1 MNETYLWICSWWY
14 HVRTYLGRE
23 ITGIDQ
29 YNKQLKQLI
38 LRDCGLY
45 TLFSLHHFPFLEYL
59 DVSGNFIRTILG
71 CEKLQ
76 SFVSPFPSPL
86 LFLSP
91 SLSSFILPPPGH
103 FLSSSSPFSLLL
115 PISLSYLFPPLFVL
129 PLDVSYLPLA
139 LLPSSLLSYLSYL
152 SPSSTSFPQH
162 RLHLS
167 FPSPFPS
174 NGPPSGL
181 SFYARLPPI
190 LHFYVLL
197 HSRRNHDQIDHDLF
211 LSVTYLS
218 PSPLPSPY

>member
-1 MNETYLWICSWWY
+1 MNETYLWICSWRY

-103 FLSSSSPFSLLL
+103 FLSSSSPSLLLL
-115 PISLSYLFPPLFVL
+115 PISLSYLFPSFPSLSVSSFLFTFLIFLLPFSLHLFSLTSPIYPLPPLPSHSTASISPFPLLSLPMVL
-129 PLDVSYLPLA
+129 PLASPFMPDC
-139 LLPSSLLSYLSYL
+139 LPSYIFMSC
-152 SPSSTSFPQH
+152 
-162 RLHLS
+162 
-167 FPSPFPS
+167 
-174 NGPPSGL
+174 
-181 SFYARLPPI
+181 
-190 LHFYVLL
+190 
-197 HSRRNHDQIDHDLF
+197 
-211 LSVTYLS
+211 
-218 PSPLPSPY
+218 

>member
-1 MNETYLWICSWWY
+1 MNETYLWICSWRY

-103 FLSSSSPFSLLL
+103 FLSSSSPFLLLL
-115 PISLSYLFPPLFVL
+115 PISLSYLFPSFPSLSFSSFLFTFLIFLLPFSLHLFSLTSPIYPLPPLPSHSTASISPFPLLSLPMVL
-129 PLDVSYLPLA
+129 PLASPFMPDC
-139 LLPSSLLSYLSYL
+139 LPSYIFMSC
-152 SPSSTSFPQH
+152 
-162 RLHLS
+162 
-167 FPSPFPS
+167 
-174 NGPPSGL
+174 
-181 SFYARLPPI
+181 
-190 LHFYVLL
+190 
-197 HSRRNHDQIDHDLF
+197 
-211 LSVTYLS
+211 
-218 PSPLPSPY
+218 

>member
-1 MNETYLWICSWWY
+1 MNETYLWICSWRY

-103 FLSSSSPFSLLL
+103 FLSSSSPSLLLL
-115 PISLSYLFPPLFVL
+115 PISLSYLFPSFPSLSFSSFLFTFLIFLLPFSLHLFSLTSPIYPLPPLPSHSTASISPFPLLSLPMVL
-129 PLDVSYLPLA
+129 PLASPFMPDC
-139 LLPSSLLSYLSYL
+139 LPSYIFMSC
-152 SPSSTSFPQH
+152 
-162 RLHLS
+162 
-167 FPSPFPS
+167 
-174 NGPPSGL
+174 
-181 SFYARLPPI
+181 
-190 LHFYVLL
+190 
-197 HSRRNHDQIDHDLF
+197 
-211 LSVTYLS
+211 
-218 PSPLPSPY
+218 

>member
-103 FLSSSSPFSLLL
+103 FLSSSSPSLLLL
-115 PISLSYLFPPLFVL
+115 PISLSYLFPSFPSLSFSSFLFTFL
-129 PLDVSYLPLA
+129 IF
-139 LLPSSLLSYLSYL
+139 LLPFSLHLFSLPSPIYPLPPLPSHSPPASISPFPLS
-152 SPSSTSFPQH
+152 
-162 RLHLS
+162 LS
-167 FPSPFPS
+167 FPFQW
-174 NGPPSGL
+174 
-181 SFYARLPPI
+181 
-190 LHFYVLL
+190 VLWPL
-197 HSRRNHDQIDHDLF
+197 LLCQTASHPTF
-211 LSVTYLS
+211 LCLAS
-218 PSPLPSPY
+218 